1 MYTTFIVSRVMIQ
14 TKAIFLFHTPNVAL
28 FLVRGRAHICAVTAG
43 VGAGRQ
49 VGGQSTPVT

>member
-14 TKAIFLFHTPNVAL
+14 TKAIFLFHTLNVAL